1 MNDKLSRRSFV
12 ALTSAGA
19 VSSAVQ
25 TANSQS
31 ANSQSGATTRSR
43 SGKELRVGACQ
54 ILTFPEP
61 KRSAEKICH
70 WLETA
75 AKENLDVIAFPEAAV
90 CGYTCEKDY
99 WKQANPEEF
108 QAAEN
113 VILTTARKL
122 KLAVVLGSA
131 HWEESKVFNSLLVA
145 DKGGE
150 VRGRYSKTFLAEAW
164 PTPGRAR
171 LPVWTVAG
179 VKSCFIICHDI
190 RYPELVRLPAIAG
203 AQICYYSSNES
214 GLLEEHKL
222 SAYRAMP
229 ISRATENGIYLVM
242 ANAPADPNN
251 MRGDSQ
257 SHGNSKIIN
266 PDGNVLCEAGF
277 FSETLMTATINID
290 KATRSIAK
298 RTANEETIL
307 KRWINEGAQL
317 VEQEK
322 S

>member
-1 MNDKLSRRSFV
+1 MKAKLSRRTFV
-12 ALTSAGA
+12 SLASTGA
-19 VSSAVQ
+19 VAAYAQ
-25 TANSQS
+25 TPVSD
-31 ANSQSGATTRSR
+31 RSR
-43 SGKELRVGACQ
+43 AGKELRVGACQ

-75 AKENLDVIAFPEAAV
+75 AKETLDVVAFPEASV
-90 CGYTCEKDY
+90 CGYTCDKAY
-99 WKQANPEEF
+99 WKQANPDDF
-108 QAAEN
+108 VAAEN
-113 VILTTARKL
+113 VVLTAARKL
-122 KLAVVLGSA
+122 RLAVVLGTA
-131 HWEESKVFNSLLVA
+131 HWEEGKVFNSLLVA

-150 VRGRYSKTFLAEAW
+150 VRGRYAKTFLAEAW
-164 PTPGRAR
+164 PTPGRNR

-190 RYPELVRLPAIAG
+190 RYPELVRLPAISG

-251 MRGDSQ
+251 LRGDSQ

-266 PDGNVLCEAGF
+266 PDGNVLCEAGY
-277 FSETLMTATINID
+277 FSETLMTATINLD
-290 KATRSIAK
+290 KATRAIAR

-307 KRWINEGAQL
+307 KRWINDGVRL

-322 S
+322 P

>member
-1 MNDKLSRRSFV
+1 MGVKLSRRSFV
-12 ALTSAGA
+12 SLASTGVVAPYIPTSVRARI
-19 VSSAVQ
+19 SS
-25 TANSQS
+25 S
-31 ANSQSGATTRSR
+31 
-43 SGKELRVGACQ
+43 KELRVGACQ
-54 ILTFPEP
+54 ILTFPAP
-61 KRSAEKICH
+61 QRSAEKICH

-75 AKENLDVIAFPEAAV
+75 AKEALDAVVFPEASI
-90 CGYTCEKDY
+90 CGYTCDRDY
-99 WKQANPEEF
+99 WKNANPDEF
-108 QAAEN
+108 KAAEN
-113 VILTTARKL
+113 IVLAAARKL
-122 KLAVVLGSA
+122 QLAIVLGTA
-131 HWEESKVFNSLLVA
+131 HWEEAQVFNSVLVA

-150 VRGRYSKTFLAEAW
+150 IRGRYAKTFLAEAW
-164 PTPGRAR
+164 PAPGRHR

-214 GLLEEHKL
+214 GMLEEHKF

-229 ISRATENGIYLVM
+229 ISRATENSIYLVM

-277 FSETLMTATINID
+277 FSETLMSATINLD
-290 KATRSIAK
+290 KATRSIAN
-298 RTANEETIL
+298 RTVNEETIL
-307 KRWINEGAQL
+307 RPWLRDGARL
-317 VEQEK
+317 VEQDK
-322 S
+322 P